1 MNSKF
6 KEFRRLLQSS
16 PVQSSPI
23 VSAPETF
30 LGRDPKVSETP
41 WIFEQLPSTNS
52 AETRDALTAQ
62 RSPQVELHAEQV
74 TDNGDGQIAVEE
86 SKSVDP
92 AWSVHRQALSAGTA
106 MQGAPC

>member
-1 MNSKF
+1 MAEKSIKYPDQISRLRNYATHPVKF
-6 KEFRRLLQSS
+6 SILKMLRGEAWVFRQLSS
-16 PVQSSPI
+16 TK
-23 VSAPETF
+23 SAEP
-30 LGRDPKVSETP
+30 
-41 WIFEQLPSTNS
+41 